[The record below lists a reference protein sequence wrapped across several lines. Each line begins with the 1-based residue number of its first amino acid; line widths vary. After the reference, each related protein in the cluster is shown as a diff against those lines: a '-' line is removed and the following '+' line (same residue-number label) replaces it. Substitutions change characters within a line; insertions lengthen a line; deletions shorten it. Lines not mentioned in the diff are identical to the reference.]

1 MQFEERKEGDIL
13 IVKVLNNRLDAQAA
27 DDFKEKM
34 AGYISDGNSQI
45 VLNMSAVD
53 FVDSSGLGA
62 MVSVI
67 KSLSG
72 NGQLSVCSAKEPVM
86 RMFKLTR
93 MNKVFAMFEEEIKAV
108 EAMSK

>member
-13 IVKVLNNRLDAQAA
+13 IVEVLNNRLDAHAA
-27 DDFKEKM
+27 DDFKERM

-67 KSLSG
+67 KSLGG
-72 NGQLSVCSAKEPVM
+72 NGQLSVCGAKEPVM

-93 MNKVFAMFEEEIKAV
+93 MNKVFAMFEEETKAV
-108 EAMSK
+108 EAML

>member
-27 DDFKEKM
+27 EDFKEKM
-34 AGYISDGNSQI
+34 SGYISDGNSRI

-67 KSLSG
+67 KSLGG
-72 NGQLSVCSAKEPVM
+72 NGQVSVCCAKDPVM

-93 MNKVFAMFEEEIKAV
+93 MNKVFDMFEEEINAV